1 MGGFKVFGDICGWIG
16 TVISICFFIAPIQQ
30 YISLIQGKI
39 PVSDVPGLMLVF
51 NEFNTVCWVAYGL
64 RQGLFQS
71 FICNLIGGVI
81 TLIYLL
87 IFLCYFAELKVMWC
101 VGLIILALDLDL
113 EFFWIFYKII
123 KNLAAVGYFTM
134 IFNILMYAGTLEKL
148 GRVLS
153 THNYN
158 LIPILISILM
168 LINSVMWLIYGI
180 AYNNAPTM
188 IPNAIGIVFQVI
200 AIGLWAYLRAKYPD
214 AGQGGDGGDQPA
226 QTDKPEEKA
235 EGGDN
240 AEGGSPGDNNEN
252 PPAEGDAGANVA
264 GGLLGA

>member
-30 YISLIQGKI
+30 YFQLIKGVI

-71 FICNLIGGVI
+71 FVCNLIGGII

-87 IFLCYFAELKVMWC
+87 IFLCYFVELKVLWC
-101 VGLIILALDLDL
+101 VASIILALDLVL

-123 KNLAAVGYFTM
+123 KNLAAIGYFTM

-214 AGQGGDGGDQPA
+214 AGQGEAGAGGESSP

-235 EGGDN
+235 EG
-240 AEGGSPGDNNEN
+240 EGEGQGQESPDAAKPED
-252 PPAEGDAGANVA
+252 EGQNVA
-264 GGLLGA
+264 NDLLGA

>member
-1 MGGFKVFGDICGWIG
+1 
-16 TVISICFFIAPIQQ
+16 
-30 YISLIQGKI
+30 
-39 PVSDVPGLMLVF
+39 MLVF

-71 FICNLIGGVI
+71 FVCNLIGGII

-87 IFLCYFAELKVMWC
+87 IFLCYFVELKVMWC
-101 VGLIILALDLDL
+101 IASIVLALDLVL

-123 KNLAAVGYFTM
+123 KNLAAIGYFTM

-214 AGQGGDGGDQPA
+214 AGQGGDAGA
-226 QTDKPEEKA
+226 QSSPETDKPEEKGDDA
-235 EGGDN
+235 NAEPKPESPEGGEE
-240 AEGGSPGDNNEN
+240 AQ
-252 PPAEGDAGANVA
+252 NVA
-264 GGLLGA
+264 NDLLGAN

>member
-1 MGGFKVFGDICGWIG
+1 
-16 TVISICFFIAPIQQ
+16 
-30 YISLIQGKI
+30 
-39 PVSDVPGLMLVF
+39 
-51 NEFNTVCWVAYGL
+51 
-64 RQGLFQS
+64 
-71 FICNLIGGVI
+71 
-81 TLIYLL
+81 
-87 IFLCYFAELKVMWC
+87 MWC

-123 KNLAAVGYFTM
+123 KNLAAVGY
-134 IFNILMYAGTLEKL
+134 LEKL

-240 AEGGSPGDNNEN
+240 AEGASPDNNEN

>member
-16 TVISICFFIAPIQQ
+16 TVISICFFLAPIQQ
-30 YISLIQGKI
+30 YLKLIQGAM

-71 FICNLIGGVI
+71 FVCNLIGGLI

-87 IFLCYFAELKVMWC
+87 IFLCYFVELKVLWC
-101 VGLIILALDLDL
+101 LASIILALDLVL
-113 EFFWIFYKII
+113 EFFWIFYRII
-123 KNLAAVGYFTM
+123 KNLAAIGYFTM

-214 AGQGGDGGDQPA
+214 AGQGEAGGEGGDASP

-235 EGGDN
+235 EGGDAQEN
-240 AEGGSPGDNNEN
+240 PDTAKPENNEE
-252 PPAEGDAGANVA
+252 AQNVA
-264 GGLLGA
+264 HDLLGADA